1 MNHTFIIA
9 ELSANH
15 NGSLNIAK
23 QTIEA
28 AKEAGADAVKLQTY
42 TADTI
47 TIDSDKDCFI
57 EKGGLWDGYSLY
69 RLYKEAYT
77 PWEWHDELFSYA
89 HSLGLVCFSTPFDF
103 EAADYLDHY
112 MDYYK
117 ISSSDITNI
126 PFIKHIAKK
135 INRYYCLQEH
145 PP

>member
-57 EKGGLWDGYSLY
+57 EKEVCGMDILCIDYIKKLI
-69 RLYKEAYT
+69 
-77 PWEWHDELFSYA
+77 H
-89 HSLGLVCFSTPFDF
+89 LGNGMMNCF
-103 EAADYLDHY
+103 L
-112 MDYYK
+112 M
-117 ISSSDITNI
+117 
-126 PFIKHIAKK
+126 HI
-135 INRYYCLQEH
+135 H
-145 PP
+145 